1 MSSRRP
7 TQVPRWAWGN
17 SASLVQPPTLSAAG
31 GFTTA
36 QRPPAPWFNWQF
48 NALGAWV
55 DYLRSPN
62 VESWVRIAWAT
73 SPGSYDSSSPV
84 LLAVDATTTDV
95 TGAAYRMVIAGWET
109 GPTSTL
115 HVSQRGNAWTRR
127 TNLPGGF
134 SKPTALA
141 HLSNAARWVIADD
154 TPAVWYAPH
163 DAGAGTS
170 PVGGSSSGWVS
181 CSGTSDDGSGA
192 LTAVKAFASN
202 TSQAI
207 AITTAGGLW
216 SADGVTWAAISEST
230 SRTGNGLDVVWDG
243 ANFVYVTSA
252 GEIYA
257 SPTAS
262 GSFALKTTLA
272 GGAAD
277 WRLAVGASGEVLA
290 YVRNSGSVLDL
301 YRSTNS
307 GTSWSALT
315 PVAPNG
321 DDGATR
327 TVIRLSC
334 VRGHDGVWVATSTV
348 APFLWVSNDAT
359 NWTPLRMPVSG
370 AGALQAVAWDGGAWV
385 AAGNGW
391 IIQCPRGADPSA
403 GDYVADS
410 TPSTLADAASLRG
423 RRIETGTPSNGD
435 TLVWNSS
442 TELWEYSAGGGGGS
456 PTTTRG
462 DLIRRGASADQ
473 RLALG
478 ASGYVLTSDGTDPVW
493 AAPSYPKRTVDP
505 MTGTGWT
512 SFSPGFGQ
520 SIVWASSKLTLTTPS
535 GVNAG
540 DQCGAYKS
548 LLTSGESYDLAVRVK
563 VTGANSDAGANLNVI
578 VGRDY
583 ASNRLYFQM
592 RFDGALQAGG
602 YGGGVWVS
610 LLSWTAGNTIGSS
623 DRTGGE
629 LWFRIR
635 RDRATI
641 VLSTG
646 VGSSGA
652 VPTSW
657 TQRHRTTSTD
667 ALDTMTAGGLFVTVS
682 MDTSGPSTN
691 AILEILDIRTVE
703 EPVTL

>member
-1 MSSRRP
+1 M
-7 TQVPRWAWGN
+7 PRWAWG
-17 SASLVQPPTLSAAG
+17 SGASLVQPPTLSAEG

-48 NALGAWV
+48 NALGGWI

-134 SKPTALA
+134 SKPVALA

-154 TPAVWYAPH
+154 TPALWYAPH

-202 TSQAI
+202 TSQAL
-207 AITTAGGLW
+207 AVTTAGGLW

-230 SRTGNGLDVVWDG
+230 ARGGNGLDVVWDG
-243 ANFVYVTSA
+243 ANFVYITSD
-252 GEIYA
+252 GEVYA

-290 YVRNSGSVLDL
+290 YVLNSGSVLDL

-307 GTSWSALT
+307 GTSWTALT
-315 PVAPNG
+315 PVAPTG

-391 IIQCPRGADPSA
+391 VIQCPRGADPSA
-403 GDYVADS
+403 GDYVADAS
-410 TPSTLADAASLRG
+410 PSTLSDAASLRG

-442 TELWEYSAGGGGGS
+442 TELWEYGAGGGGGGS
-456 PTTTRG
+456 VASTDITDSSASGRVVLTGTPAEG
-462 DLIRRGASADQ
+462 LDAIHPWIPVSLASA
-473 RLALG
+473 
-478 ASGYVLTSDGTDPVW
+478 
-493 AAPSYPKRTVDP
+493 
-505 MTGTGWT
+505 TGW
-512 SFSPGFGQ
+512 
-520 SIVWASSKLTLTTPS
+520 
-535 GVNAG
+535 
-540 DQCGAYKS
+540 
-548 LLTSGESYDLAVRVK
+548 
-563 VTGANSDAGANLNVI
+563 SD
-578 VGRDY
+578 
-583 ASNRLYFQM
+583 
-592 RFDGALQAGG
+592 
-602 YGGGVWVS
+602 W
-610 LLSWTAGNTIGSS
+610 
-623 DRTGGE
+623 
-629 LWFRIR
+629 
-635 RDRATI
+635 
-641 VLSTG
+641 
-646 VGSSGA
+646 SGA
-652 VPTSW
+652 GTTAVLDTALHTITCTVPTSAGSVATAALARASLW
-657 TQRHRTTSTD
+657 PGAGAVEARARLSTLSGPTSDDHFASLILTAAAFGDYAILDLSTSGKARFRGLGTTSSWVTIAGIGGGDGWARVMRDGAAARFYVGIGSGGAPPTVWTYLGAASSAAVTQSGLDYLTVTMGSGASRASD
-667 ALDTMTAGGLFVTVS
+667 AVAVWESISYRVLDL
-682 MDTSGPSTN
+682 P
-691 AILEILDIRTVE
+691 
-703 EPVTL
+703 